1 MNFPA
6 FLSSE
11 LLADKAYWHNFFS
24 LFIKVS
30 MKVITLFIPAL
41 FALLLLLSCR
51 NTKPRDQ
58 VQTDEQDVFL
68 ISNLYQESLLS
79 LRLAEEALTRST
91 YIETKNLANNVKSS
105 QATIKIDIESF
116 AGRKGID
123 LPLDITA
130 KQLNGWREL
139 VRNKGVDFDKKFLQI
154 LTNSNTS
161 EHQTI
166 EKITTSAKDP
176 DLRKTG
182 KELFSVIISKKE
194 MANQVKQ
201 LNNLRT
207 KDSLA
212 YPVSFDSLS
221 K

>member
-1 MNFPA
+1 
-6 FLSSE
+6 
-11 LLADKAYWHNFFS
+11 
-24 LFIKVS
+24 
-30 MKVITLFIPAL
+30 MKVINLFIPAL
-41 FALLLLLSCR
+41 FSLFLLSGCYQA
-51 NTKPRDQ
+51 KPGDQ
-58 VQTDEQDVFL
+58 AQVDKQDIFL
-68 ISNLYQESLLS
+68 ISSLYQESLLS

-105 QATIKIDIESF
+105 HATIKIDLESF

-130 KQLNGWREL
+130 NQLNLWREL
-139 VRNKGVDFDKKFLQI
+139 VRNKGVDFDKIFFEI
-154 LTNSNTS
+154 LINLNAS

-176 DLRKTG
+176 DLIKTG
-182 KELFSVIISKKE
+182 RDLLSVIASKKE
-194 MANQVKQ
+194 MAHQVQQ

-207 KDSLA
+207 KDSLTG
-212 YPVSFDSLS
+212 PGSFDTLS

>member
-1 MNFPA
+1 
-6 FLSSE
+6 
-11 LLADKAYWHNFFS
+11 
-24 LFIKVS
+24 
-30 MKVITLFIPAL
+30 MKVINLFIPAL
-41 FALLLLLSCR
+41 FSLLLLLGCYQA
-51 NTKPRDQ
+51 KPGDQ
-58 VQTDEQDVFL
+58 AQVDKQDIFL
-68 ISNLYQESLLS
+68 ISSLYQESLLS

-105 QATIKIDIESF
+105 HATIKIDLESF

-130 KQLNGWREL
+130 NQLNLWREL